1 VSLNPGK
8 VSSKYYFVIRHKGK
22 SVDNPMEHLGF
33 FIDEEEAAWAFDAR
47 AWQLG
52 RPPNFDLSG
61 VEIDNLA

>member
-1 VSLNPGK
+1 MSLNPGK